1 MPEMQDPK
9 PGEAVGVDQLPIEML
24 QEVCRCWRDLVD
36 GWDLWRSILPWK
48 HPDLWPVIRI
58 CLPPADD
65 PGPCILG
72 CFCERR
78 PLGHNLLR
86 NPRGLAATKPGEET
100 MCTSASRTWPV
111 GVCALKPEPKEAPGP
126 NQLPIEM
133 LREVLSYLPPR
144 MLLRHCRQV
153 CRRWRDLVDGWD
165 LWRSILPWK
174 HPDLWPVIRTC
185 LPPADDPGPCILGRF
200 CERRPVGRNLL
211 RNPRGLGGF
220 RKWTVLSREDD
231 WTEEKENLEVM
242 PRAYMQTSFL
252 SSYRRY
258 HKRQVLD
265 LEKEG
270 LWRELL
276 DSGNIEICV
285 SDWRNDRQGIDCIYQ
300 LTVHLLDASQA
311 ILDHFSPLPFPIRRG
326 RNSVSSRAS
335 HVFSSIK
342 KGVRFV
348 SFERHIWDLEFRNE
362 QYGVSLMNSSVIVRV
377 CLP

>member
-1 MPEMQDPK
+1 MQ
-9 PGEAVGVDQLPIEML
+9 
-24 QEVCRCWRDLVD
+24 
-36 GWDLWRSILPWK
+36 
-48 HPDLWPVIRI
+48 
-58 CLPPADD
+58 
-65 PGPCILG
+65 
-72 CFCERR
+72 
-78 PLGHNLLR
+78 
-86 NPRGLAATKPGEET
+86 AATTPGEET
-100 MCTSASRTWPV
+100 MCTSASRNWAV

-126 NQLPIEM
+126 NQLPTEM

-144 MLLRHCRQV
+144 TLLRQCRPV
-153 CRRWRDLVDGWD
+153 CRRWRDLVDAWY

-200 CERRPVGRNLL
+200 CERRPIGRNLL

-220 RKWTVLSREDD
+220 QKWTVLSREDD
-231 WTEEKENLEVM
+231 WAEEKENLEVM

-258 HKRQVLD
+258 RKKQVLD

-300 LTVHLLDASQA
+300 LTVHLLDANQA

-326 RNSVSSRAS
+326 RNSVSSRSS

-348 SFERHIWDLEFRNE
+348 SFERHIWDLAFRNE
-362 QYGVSLMNSSVIVRV
+362 QYGVSLMNSSVIVRIPKELQV
-377 CLP
+377 SRRKADEAATAFDVSTLKSPPNLQ

>member
-1 MPEMQDPK
+1 WIARSQTR
-9 PGEAVGVDQLPIEML
+9 EAVNVDQLPNELL
-24 QEVCRCWRDLVD
+24 Q
-36 GWDLWRSILPWK
+36 
-48 HPDLWPVIRI
+48 
-58 CLPPADD
+58 
-65 PGPCILG
+65 
-72 CFCERR
+72 
-78 PLGHNLLR
+78 
-86 NPRGLAATKPGEET
+86 
-100 MCTSASRTWPV
+100 
-111 GVCALKPEPKEAPGP
+111 
-126 NQLPIEM
+126 
-133 LREVLSYLPPR
+133 EVLSYLPPGT
-144 MLLRHCRQV
+144 LLRHCRPV

-185 LPPADDPGPCILGRF
+185 LPPADDPGPCTLGRF
-200 CERRPVGRNLL
+200 CELRPIGRKLL
-211 RNPRGLGGF
+211 RNSQNSRGLERGRHQTHGA
-220 RKWTVLSREDD
+220 LGLHD

-258 HKRQVLD
+258 HKKQVLD

-300 LTVHLLDASQA
+300 LTVHLLDANQA
-311 ILDHFSPLPFPIRRG
+311 ILDHFSPLINLFFCLQ
-326 RNSVSSRAS
+326 AS
-335 HVFSSIK
+335 HVFSNIK
-342 KGVRFV
+342 KGVCFV

-362 QYGVSLMNSSVIVRV
+362 QYGVCLMNSTVFVRV